1 MKSVELT
8 GNLRQILVQA
18 PYRERSEI
26 GRLPG
31 LQAVRFCAGQVIEV
45 LGDHPHGWIVGLLK
59 QNPKIRV
66 GWISSGKLDLC
77 PIAIAQESIPLSR
90 FLFLEEVA
98 EKDGFSKIA
107 AFLKSGLFQLVVFE
121 QSFFRVKPDVSLR
134 KLQLLA
140 EEFGAGLIMRSK
152 WATQAFSVHILVDTN
167 MSLGTEGF
175 IKVKGGTDGR

>member
-1 MKSVELT
+1 MKSVELP
-8 GNLRQILVQA
+8 GNLRHILAQA

-31 LQAVRFCAGQVIEV
+31 QPTLKFCAGQIIEV
-45 LGDHPHGWIVGLLK
+45 LGEHPQGWIVSLLK
-59 QNPKIRV
+59 QNASIRV

-98 EKDGFSKIA
+98 EKDGFNKIA

-121 QSFFRVKPDVSLR
+121 QVFFRVKPEVNLR

-140 EEFGAGLIMRSK
+140 EEFGSGLVMRSK
-152 WATQAFSVHILVDTN
+152 RATQAFSVHIVVDSNSNLVT
-167 MSLGTEGF
+167 G
-175 IKVKGGTDGR
+175 KVLHGK